1 MVSATS
7 PLDTL
12 PAEARDAART
22 AKRIVV
28 VTGEKGDAFADA
40 RAAAFEVA
48 ESSGAEIILY
58 DRSAESHFIDP
69 YLAGPVAADV
79 RGSHG
84 ESLLDEKA
92 AETLGR
98 AYLADQIRE
107 ALSHDVKAKAW
118 LPLHTGNEGIA
129 ECVSRFGADLVIL
142 PETVA
147 KGSPLDKLAGVDGDD
162 ESGEIGAPVLVVTSD
177 GLAPAPD
184 DAKEAS

>member
-22 AKRIVV
+22 AKRIAV
-28 VTGEKGDAFADA
+28 VTGEKGEAFADA
-40 RAAAFEVA
+40 RAAAIEVA
-48 ESSGAEIILY
+48 KSTGAELILY
-58 DRSAESHFIDP
+58 DRSAESHFVDP

-98 AYLADQIRE
+98 GYLADQIRE
-107 ALSHDVKAKAW
+107 AWSHGVKAKAW
-118 LPLHTGNEGIA
+118 LPLKTGNEGIA
-129 ECVSRFGADLVIL
+129 ECVSRFGVDLVIV

-147 KGSPLDKLAGVDGDD
+147 KGSPLDRLADVDGDG
-162 ESGEIGAPVLVVTSD
+162 ESAAIGAPVLVATSG
-177 GLAPAPD
+177 GLESAPD
-184 DAKEAS
+184 DED